1 MKQLVYLHIL
11 HFTLPLIII
20 SPLFIPSLLI
30 LPNSSSSLS
39 LPLLLPA
46 SDLVDCLIR
55 MREASSRQ
63 EAVKVGL
70 LLVSTDYIH
79 HVVDEHHFE
88 DGYLFFRFRQDGQL
102 TNEATTYII

>member
-1 MKQLVYLHIL
+1 
-11 HFTLPLIII
+11 
-20 SPLFIPSLLI
+20 
-30 LPNSSSSLS
+30 
-39 LPLLLPA
+39 
-46 SDLVDCLIR
+46 

-102 TNEATTYII
+102 TNEATTYIIESKQFKSRNAGSPSVQLLAQRVFFC